1 MSKLQYQLHVV
12 RAGRHVIG
20 ADSVLLCFSAE
31 SVNYQLQIPIVTL
44 TLIVLLQRKNR
55 TYII

>member
-12 RAGRHVIG
+12 RAGRRVIG

-31 SVNYQLQIPIVTL
+31 SVKAFDYKYQL
-44 TLIVLLQRKNR
+44 
-55 TYII
+55 